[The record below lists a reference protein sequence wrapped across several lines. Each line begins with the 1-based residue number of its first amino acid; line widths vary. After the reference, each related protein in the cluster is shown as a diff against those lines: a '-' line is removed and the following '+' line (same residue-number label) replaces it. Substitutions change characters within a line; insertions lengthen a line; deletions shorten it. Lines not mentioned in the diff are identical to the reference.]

1 MQLIPLLAFFC
12 CLGVWFMHCHL
23 ERHMV
28 WGMETVFIVKNGKGR
43 GEKVVP
49 PPPNM
54 PRC

>member
-1 MQLIPLLAFFC
+1 
-12 CLGVWFMHCHL
+12 MHCHF

-28 WGMETVFIVKNGKGR
+28 WGMETVFIVKNGKR
-43 GEKVVP
+43 RDAKVMP